1 MVHQQT
7 GQKVTD
13 LDLQTVLWWLVV
25 VRERERDLPL
35 AGENKIELEEGRAAK
50 PGFAHCMTAVQL

>member
-13 LDLQTVLWWLVV
+13 LDLQTVLWWLVA
-25 VRERERDLPL
+25 VRERERDLLL
-35 AGENKIELEEGRAAK
+35 AGENKLELEEGRAAK
-50 PGFAHCMTAVQL
+50 PGFAQCTRAVQL